1 MLKNLQISKRLLYSL
16 FFAVIC
22 ALFFV
27 ISMFINQGYFE
38 AIAYD
43 NIFLYQSRQL
53 AAITVLFV
61 IGALFLCITTKA
73 LTPTW
78 IFCFSFPVG
87 CCIWA
92 LSSFILLLIGIPYT
106 FSITMGTIF
115 ALLLLVFLACKKSQK
130 QLHSGFRHSQA
141 GLSWT
146 LLFLGIAC
154 IASSGFVYSFVS
166 YDSFFYFTNYGHTL
180 AIVNNFKDIV
190 GSNSFTLTNISQF
203 LPLLNA
209 YTSFWG
215 LDQCYQIQAFM
226 TANIAVC
233 FAYGLYQYCLLP
245 SAQGNSSLF
254 PALSAKRCALLY
266 AAVFT
271 LLLLSSTSFIVISA
285 WVLAN
290 MYCMAYLFMAFLAF
304 FLLSHLSGEQ
314 SGCLL
319 LISLFLTALTLL
331 RKDGIIFAAFLLICF
346 CSTDRFSKRQLA
358 FLFLPATISETIWL
372 FYVRIVLD
380 AKVSQATYSSI
391 ANNKNIFFV
400 CCIILGS
407 YFYIYFAHDIFKW
420 VERKIPALT
429 EYIILLA
436 GMSLL
441 FIASFVLKDA
451 NTIID
456 NVDFVIRNMFRYPSS
471 WGISG
476 LIFGILLVLS
486 VVNRFELDY
495 FQFVWSGYAF
505 LNLISYC
512 IVDSKWFWL
521 NWDDSYNR
529 VLLQIVPMFVFS
541 MAVKILPL
549 LRSCIPNHSSES

>member
-1 MLKNLQISKRLLYSL
+1 MYKNLQVSKKIFYSSI
-16 FFAVIC
+16 FAVIC
-22 ALFFV
+22 ALFF
-27 ISMFINQGYFE
+27 ISSMFLNQNYFE
-38 AIAYD
+38 SIAYD
-43 NIFLYQSRQL
+43 SVFLYQVKQL
-53 AAITVLFV
+53 AAIVVLFF
-61 IGALFLCITTKA
+61 IGTLFLCATTKTLSPA
-73 LTPTW
+73 W
-78 IFCFSFPVG
+78 ILCFAFPIG
-87 CCIWA
+87 CCIWVFN
-92 LSSFILLLIGIPYT
+92 SLLLLLFGIPYT
-106 FSITMGTIF
+106 FYLTMGMI
-115 ALLLLVFLACKKSQK
+115 AVLLLLICFFCKGRQHLPLIRRLCSQDALAFL
-130 QLHSGFRHSQA
+130 
-141 GLSWT
+141 
-146 LLFLGIAC
+146 LLFFGIAC

-180 AIVNNFKDIV
+180 AVVNNFKDIV
-190 GSNSFTLTNISQF
+190 GTNSFTLTNISQF

-226 TANIAVC
+226 TANITVC
-233 FAYGLYQYCLLP
+233 FAYGLYQSCLLP
-245 SAQGNSSLF
+245 SAQGDGMLL
-254 PALSAKRCALLY
+254 PALSAKRRALLY
-266 AAVFT
+266 TAVFT
-271 LLLLSSTSFIVISA
+271 LLLLSSTSFIVIST

-304 FLLSHLSGEQ
+304 FLLSHLSGER
-314 SGCLL
+314 SDCLL
-319 LISLFLTALTLL
+319 LISFFLAALTQL

-346 CSTDRFSKRQLA
+346 CTTNRFSKKQLS
-358 FLFLPATISETIWL
+358 FLFLPAAISEAIWL
-372 FYVRIVLD
+372 FYVRVVLD

-407 YFYIYFAHDIFKW
+407 YCYILFVHDIFKW
-420 VERKIPALT
+420 TEKNIPFIT
-429 EYIILLA
+429 EYLILFA
-436 GMSLL
+436 GMFFL

-476 LIFGILLVLS
+476 LIFGVLIVLS
-486 VVNRFELDY
+486 VINRFELDY

-529 VLLQIVPMFVFS
+529 VLLQIVPVFVFV

-549 LRSCIPNHSSES
+549 LQSYIPDHSSGS